1 MNFKLKRTGSK
12 ALVTGLVALQ
22 VFALTSPTSA
32 AASTDALKVS
42 AAFTPVAG
50 VSSDDPGFVY
60 GSKSTDYVSGQ
71 DYYYLENQ
79 YVKTLIGPTKAKN
92 DQAGPFT
99 SGAIMDAV
107 SKDTNRE
114 NLDWT
119 QFVLSPTMNA
129 SWNTG
134 NNGFDISDLNV
145 KGNTVVGTGAS
156 QSAPGITGE
165 VTYSLEENSPLIKM
179 EIKLTNTGDSNYS
192 GYFEYLID
200 PDEAEEDDT
209 YVPGVGWTKSQTNT
223 VLTNHEWD
231 ENYIFEGT
239 AGAYTGNTAHAI
251 LWDERAEAPSG
262 LVNDGYIFG
271 VWFDASLEA
280 GESKTITLYH
290 MPHKPG
296 DSSKPYSEAAL
307 WAADLRGDIDINNYG
322 VITGTITDV
331 EGNPIQNVDVTCQ
344 YATGENAGTSA
355 GTAITDENGNYSIR
369 VEKNVYTL
377 TASIPGHAQGS
388 QSIDMRAVEDY
399 TVDIELDSMSGT
411 RILDSTSMQSF
422 GGLVECKPGDYT
434 IENENL
440 TMSVAKESQDGQL
453 KASSAGRILDIAANG
468 RTDAMD
474 WLFTSWIS
482 DVKPHKD
489 VLDNVN
495 PGDSWM
501 ELDTRFDDFEVVSQ
515 SSSRIV
521 LKTTGV
527 YHHDLAN
534 TPDGQE
540 AVIEQIITLES
551 GKQYAEI
558 ETTIKNT
565 SGQEMTVYAGDAM
578 DVDKNT
584 QNSYAPGIGNV
595 TATYNSPIDEKPSQ
609 PWFAQ
614 YASAEPE
621 IYAFMYD
628 NAEEMRV
635 FGSNQ
640 WMMGYIPVTLAAD
653 ESYTYSR
660 QLVVLDTEGYGD
672 QSEAMN
678 AFYNTYMYGLE
689 ANMDVYD
696 GTVAK
701 GDVFPV
707 SVTVENS
714 SNEAMKDVNVSLTLP
729 YQMFNIGE
737 KAQTISEVPAGES
750 KTVEFSVLALEGGRG
765 QIKASV
771 GTEDGIS
778 INFSEALSISGEGY
792 YAGDNH
798 THSTHS
804 DGKGTIHENVDSAY
818 EDKLLNWLYSTD
830 HNKISQYD
838 ETVAETGRLE
848 GNFISITGTEIT
860 SSNKGHALAYGIGND
875 FIPEYRINQTVNGE
889 LWTWQD
895 TIDQVNEAG
904 GIFYV
909 AHPNYPGLKFSDPY
923 GIQDYQG
930 IEVWNGFYHAIDPD
944 KNVNTFAFD
953 YWDDV
958 NRRGEQKYFGIAN
971 SDGHNSGKMGDPYIK
986 TEMDNLTY
994 ENIQEILANGSYYGS
1009 NGPEIRY
1016 NIDGAGMGETL
1027 TIKEDG
1033 KVDFNI
1039 TAFDQNYDLVNVK
1052 LIKNEITGSATEGQS
1067 EVVFN
1072 KNLEG
1077 KGVKEFKTTL
1087 SLDVKAG
1094 EFYRVEVTS
1103 EQGTTGNGGQGQGQG
1118 MGFAFSNPIWIDDG
1132 EKSNATDIKS
1142 INYDGGQV
1150 IDTIGGN
1157 TVISLNGDFSA
1168 DNLSVNV
1175 SEGATVDT
1183 EIIDNLDGQ
1192 LSTAAAVKITV
1203 TAEDGTKEEETVFLT
1218 QGTEEE
1224 TSAEIVSIAGVRVDT
1239 QVGKL
1244 PELPDTVEA
1253 TYDDGTKKDVA
1264 VVWDEVTEKMVAE
1277 AGEFTVE
1284 GTVEGTSVKAEA
1296 TVNVVAAGTGDNNT
1310 GSGSQDNTGGNN
1322 DSGDNNGNV
1331 DNTNDNNANNDNTGD
1346 DLETPETSDS
1356 LPIVGFTVLLGS
1368 AAAISVLMAYK
1379 RIRMKKF

>member
-1 MNFKLKRTGSK
+1 MKFKLKRTGCK
-12 ALVTGLVALQ
+12 ALVAGLVALQ
-22 VFALTSPTSA
+22 VFALAAPASA
-32 AASTDALKVS
+32 AVNTGTN
-42 AAFTPVAG
+42 AAPVTFTPVAG

-71 DYYYLENQ
+71 EYYYLENQ
-79 YVKTLIGPTKAKN
+79 YVKTLIGPTKAGN
-92 DQAGPFT
+92 DKAGPFT

-119 QFVLSPTMNA
+119 QFVLSPNMNA

-134 NNGFDISDLNV
+134 NNGFDISNLEV
-145 KGNTVVGTGAS
+145 RGNTVVGTGAS
-156 QSAPGITGE
+156 KNAPGITGE
-165 VTYSLEENSPLIKM
+165 VTYSLEEDSPLIKM
-179 EIKLTNTGDSNYS
+179 EIKLTNTGDSDYQ
-192 GYFEYLID
+192 GYFEYLMD
-200 PDEAEEDDT
+200 PDESGEDDT

-223 VLTNHEWD
+223 VLTDHEWN

-251 LWDERAEAPSG
+251 LWDESVEAPAG

-271 VWFDASLEA
+271 VWYDASLKA
-280 GESKTITLYH
+280 GDSKTITIYH
-290 MPHKPG
+290 LPHKPG
-296 DSSKPYSEAAL
+296 DSSRPYAEAAL
-307 WAADLRGDIDINNYG
+307 WAADLRGDIDLNTYG
-322 VITGTITDV
+322 VITGTITDIDG
-331 EGNPIQNVDVTCQ
+331 EPIQNVDITCQ
-344 YATGENAGTSA
+344 YATGDNAGTSA
-355 GTAITDENGNYSIR
+355 GTAVTDENGNYSMR
-369 VEKNVYTL
+369 VEKDVYTL
-377 TASIPGHAQGS
+377 TASIPGYDQGS
-388 QSIDMRAVEDY
+388 QSIDMRAVADY
-399 TVDIELDSMSGT
+399 TVDIELDTLSGT

-422 GGLVECKPGDYT
+422 GGLVEGKPGDYT

-453 KASSAGRILDIAANG
+453 QASSAGRILDIAANG
-468 RTDAMD
+468 RTDVMD

-482 DVKPHKD
+482 DVKPHQT
-489 VLDNVN
+489 VLDKVN

-501 ELDTRFDDFEVVSQ
+501 QLDTRFDDFEVLSQ

-521 LKTTGV
+521 LKATGV

-540 AVIEQIITLES
+540 AVIQQIITLES
-551 GKQYAEI
+551 GRQYAEI
-558 ETTIKNT
+558 ETTIKNI
-565 SGQEMTVYAGDAM
+565 SGEELTVYAGDAM

-584 QNSYAPGIGNV
+584 QNSYVPGIDNV

-614 YASAEPE
+614 FASAEPE

-628 NAEEMRV
+628 DAEEMRV

-689 ANMDVYD
+689 ANMEVYD
-696 GTVAK
+696 GTVKK

-714 SNEAMKDVNVSLTLP
+714 SDKDIKDVEVSLTLP
-729 YQMFNIGE
+729 YQMFNTGE
-737 KAQTISEVPAGES
+737 KTKTIAEVPAGQS

-765 QIKASV
+765 QIKAGV
-771 GTEDGIS
+771 QTEDGIS

-798 THSTHS
+798 THSVHS
-804 DGKGTIHENVDSAY
+804 DGQGTIHENVDSAY

-838 ETVAETGRLE
+838 DTVAETSRLA
-848 GNFISITGTEIT
+848 GNFINITGTEIT
-860 SSNKGHALAYGIGND
+860 SSNRGHALAYGIGNN
-875 FIPEYRINQTVNGE
+875 FIPEYRIDQTINGQT
-889 LWTWQD
+889 WTWQD

-994 ENIQEILANGSYYGS
+994 DNIQEILANGNYYGS

-1027 TIKEDG
+1027 IIKEAG
-1033 KVDFNI
+1033 KADFNI

-1052 LIKNEITGSATEGQS
+1052 LIKNEITGSADEGES

-1072 KNLEG
+1072 ENLEG

-1103 EQGTTGNGGQGQGQG
+1103 QQGTTGNGGQGQGQG
-1118 MGFAFSNPIWIDDG
+1118 LGFAFSNPIWIDDG
-1132 EKSNATDIKS
+1132 ERSNATDIKS
-1142 INYDGGQV
+1142 ISYDGGQV

-1157 TVISLNGDFSA
+1157 TVISIKDDFSEK
-1168 DNLSVNV
+1168 DLEVEV

-1183 EIIDNLDGQ
+1183 EVIDSTDGE

-1203 TAEDGTKEEETVFLT
+1203 TAEDGTQEQETVFLT
-1218 QGTEEE
+1218 QAADEE
-1224 TSAEIVSIAGVRVDT
+1224 TSAEIVSLEGVRVDT

-1244 PELPDTVEA
+1244 PDLPAMVTA
-1253 TYDDGTKKDVA
+1253 AYDDGTQKDVA
-1264 VVWDEVTEKMVAE
+1264 VTWDEVTKDMVSE
-1277 AGEFTVE
+1277 AGEFTIE
-1284 GTVEGTSVKAEA
+1284 GKVDGTSIKAEA
-1296 TVNVVAAGTGDNNT
+1296 TINVVAAGTGGSDNPGNSADT
-1310 GSGSQDNTGGNN
+1310 GDKGDGGQNS
-1322 DSGDNNGNV
+1322 DGEQTADDEKIPETGDNNM
-1331 DNTNDNNANNDNTGD
+1331 TGVY
-1346 DLETPETSDS
+1346 LA
-1356 LPIVGFTVLLGS
+1356 LALGS
-1368 AAAISVLMAYK
+1368 AAAAGGIVIYRRRRSKDM
-1379 RIRMKKF
+1379 